1 METKMPGST
10 NGKSRRGQLTAKMAR
25 KISAYWEEHG
35 YSVLYDHD
43 PSSENV
49 RKIVSSFGEQPYGRR
64 TQLSHV
70 DIAIVEKSSDRVFA
84 LIEIEETTDKPK
96 TFLGDVFGVLMG
108 DHISFGK
115 KRPLAVDEHTSLFVF
130 VKTKVSRQ
138 ERNKYLVEK
147 VMDIKSALST
157 GNSVIGW
164 VDIKTFRDEKGL
176 SVLLPFVL
184 DRALIGEF

>member
-1 METKMPGST
+1 MGKIIETVIEGS
-10 NGKSRRGQLTAKMAR
+10 RGQLTGRMAR
-25 KISAYWEEHG
+25 EITPYWEEHG

-49 RKIVSSFGEQPYGRR
+49 GKIVSSFGEQPYSRR

-70 DIAIVEKSSDRVFA
+70 DIAIVEKISDRVFA

-108 DHISFGK
+108 DYISFGR
-115 KRPLAVDEHTSLFVF
+115 KRPLSVDEHTSLFVF
-130 VKTKVSRQ
+130 VKSKVSRR
-138 ERNKYLVEK
+138 ERNKHLHEK
-147 VMDIKSALST
+147 VMKIKSMLST

-164 VDIKTFRDEKGL
+164 VDIKPFRDEKGL

-184 DRALIGEF
+184 DRALMGEL

>member
-1 METKMPGST
+1 METKMPEST
-10 NGKSRRGQLTAKMAR
+10 NGKSRGQLTAKMAR
-25 KISAYWEEHG
+25 KISPYWEEHG

-49 RKIVSSFGEQPYGRR
+49 RKIVSSFGEQAYGRK

-84 LIEIEETTDKPK
+84 LIEIEETTDKPR

-115 KRPLAVDEHTSLFVF
+115 KRPLSVDEHTSLFVF

-147 VMDIKSALST
+147 VMNIKSGLST

-184 DRALIGEF
+184 DRALIGEL